1 MKKLFLIAASIFL
14 IENVQSQNVGI
25 GITNPQSTLHVKG
38 NHIMGGASSYLTHD
52 TTTGRIEWRNSNL
65 YVPVTQALMKHSA
78 AADGLFYNNTAP
90 VSGQLE
96 YRNAAGEPVFY
107 TNFTNGN
114 GYFKNNLGIGTAS
127 PGTSLHIQSSSQNPV
142 YINGPDGLFLTWA
155 ENSIPRGY
163 LGSYAGNPEDI
174 DFGTYLGTTGKIH
187 FTTDNIPRVTII
199 NSGNTGIGTINPG
212 AKLHIA
218 NGSSGYSGGYHPGA
232 IIEGST
238 NTYLNFLTPDFSE
251 SGVLFGK
258 PSDAASGGIT
268 YNSLGNPNGLQ
279 FRTNGN
285 IARMKI
291 DQFGRVGIGTEFP
304 EANLHVLYGVP
315 YSFAPYFPGAII
327 QGGFDIYL
335 SLLTP
340 DSESGIIF
348 GNPTNSTSG
357 AVAYNSPGNPNGF
370 QFRTNGNTT
379 RMTIDQSGNMDI
391 TGRLT
396 IGNLLGIGNSA
407 PFFPLHFA
415 NTLGDKIAFAGSFG
429 SHYGI
434 GLATNLLFM
443 HSNAPGSDIAF
454 GSGGWGFFQERM
466 RIKGS
471 GNVGIG
477 TSTPQAQLDVNG
489 YTKLGSSAPKIQIKK
504 LTGTTGATQ
513 GANMSIAHGVSAGKI
528 LSVDV
533 LVEYGTNSFVHHSYT
548 ESAGYEFNFFFGAS
562 NITIVNINGNS
573 AQILSKP
580 FRILITYEE

>member
-1 MKKLFLIAASIFL
+1 MKKLFLIAAGIFL
-14 IENVQSQNVGI
+14 IENAQSQNVGI
-25 GITNPQSTLHVKG
+25 GTNSPLSTLHVKG
-38 NHIMGGASSYLTHD
+38 NHRMGGNSSYLTHD
-52 TTTGRIEWRNSNL
+52 SITGRIEWRNSNL

-78 AADGLFYNNTAP
+78 AADGLFYNNTNP
-90 VSGQLE
+90 ITGQLE

-114 GYFKNNLGIGTAS
+114 GYFKNNLGIGIAS
-127 PGTSLHIQSSSQNPV
+127 PGYSLHVKSNTSDAV
-142 YINGPDGLFLTWA
+142 FVDGPENIYLTWA
-155 ENSIPRGY
+155 EDGIARGY
-163 LGSYAGNPEDI
+163 LGSYSGNAEDI
-174 DFGTYLGTTGKIH
+174 DFGTYSGNLGKIH

-199 NSGNTGIGTINPG
+199 NSGNTGIGTVNPQ
-212 AKLHIA
+212 ARLHVV
-218 NGSSGYSGGYHPGA
+218 NGSSGYSGSHHPGA

-238 NTYLNFLTPDFSE
+238 NTYLNFLTPAFAE
-251 SGVLFGK
+251 NGLLFGK
-258 PSDAASGGIT
+258 PSDITSAGII
-268 YNSLGNPNGLQ
+268 YNGYGVNDLQ
-279 FRTNGN
+279 FRTGGN
-285 IARMKI
+285 LSRMII
-291 DQFGRVGIGTEFP
+291 DQSGNVGIGTDGP
-304 EANLHVLYGVP
+304 SAKLHVLYGP
-315 YSFAPYFPGAII
+315 SFYLAPYFPGAVI
-327 QGGFDIYL
+327 QGNADIYL

-340 DSESGIIF
+340 NSESGIIF
-348 GNPTNSTSG
+348 GNPTNSTTG
-357 AVAYNSPGNPNGF
+357 GVVYNSSGNPNGF

-379 RMTIDQSGNMDI
+379 RMRIDQTGNVDI
-391 TGRLT
+391 TGRL
-396 IGNLLGIGNSA
+396 GIGA
-407 PFFPLHFA
+407 PTPFVPLQFA
-415 NTLGDKIAFAGSFG
+415 NEVGDKIAFSGSLG

-434 GLATNLLFM
+434 GLANNLLFM

-466 RIKGS
+466 RIKGN

-477 TSTPQAQLDVNG
+477 TTTPQSQLEVNG

-533 LVEYGTNSFVHHSYT
+533 LVEYGTNSFVHHSYS

-562 NITIVNINGNS
+562 SITIVNVNGNS